1 MTFGPEL
8 TNLGSVI
15 SWPSRM
21 AMRAIGRR
29 FKQFNDVVGGPAAM
43 IIAFIYY
50 DSLFVNLSKEVAV
63 EISITA

>member
-1 MTFGPEL
+1 
-8 TNLGSVI
+8 
-15 SWPSRM
+15 
-21 AMRAIGRR
+21 MRAIGRR